1 MVGVIINAFSIVL
14 GGIIGNVGKAKIP
27 KNLSGFM
34 LQGIGLLCLYIGFT
48 GMMTGKHTMCIALS
62 LLFGG
67 IIGYALDIDEKLHR
81 FGLYIESKTKGE
93 NAFAEGL
100 IGSILLFCVGS
111 MTILA
116 PIQSGTTG
124 ENTLLYTKA
133 AMDGFV
139 AIFFSASAGVGVI
152 FSAIPV
158 FLLEALLVLVAG
170 LFAPYLTDVMIGEI
184 NCVGSILLV
193 ALGLNLLDITHIKLM
208 NFIPAVFL
216 PILFLQFLAF

>member
-1 MVGVIINAFSIVL
+1 MIGVIINSLSIVFC
-14 GGIIGNVGKAKIP
+14 GIIGNIGKSKIP
-27 KNLSGFM
+27 SNLSGFM

-48 GMMTGKHTMCIALS
+48 GMMTGKYTMCIALS

-67 IIGYALDIDEKLHR
+67 MIGYALDIDDKLHR
-81 FGLYIESKTKGE
+81 FGLLIESKTKGGST
-93 NAFAEGL
+93 FAEGL

-111 MTILA
+111 LTILA

-139 AIFFSASAGVGVI
+139 AIFYAASSGIGVV
-152 FSAIPV
+152 FSAIPI
-158 FLLEALLVLVAG
+158 FFIEGLLVLIASS
-170 LFAPYLTDVMIGEI
+170 LAPYLTDIMIGEI

-193 ALGLNLLDITHIKLM
+193 ALGLNILDITHIKLM
-208 NFIPAVFL
+208 NFIPAVLL

>member
-1 MVGVIINAFSIVL
+1 MIGVIINALSIVL
-14 GGIIGNVGKAKIP
+14 GGVVGNVGKTKIP

-48 GMMTGKHTMCIALS
+48 GVMTGKHTMCVALS

-67 IIGYALDIDEKLHR
+67 IIGYALDIDENLHR

-93 NAFAEGL
+93 NSFAEGL
-100 IGSILLFCVGS
+100 ISSILLFCVGS
-111 MTILA
+111 LTILA

-124 ENTLLYTKA
+124 ENTLMYTKS

-139 AIFFSASAGVGVI
+139 ALFYATSAGVGVI
-152 FSAIPV
+152 FSAVPV
-158 FLLEALLVLVAG
+158 FLLEGLLVLVAS
-170 LFAPYLTDVMIGEI
+170 LLAPYLTDVMIGEI
-184 NCVGSILLV
+184 NCVGSILLI
-193 ALGLNLLDITHIKLM
+193 ALGFNFLDMTHIKLM

-216 PILFLQFLAF
+216 PILFLQILPF